1 MPYLAYQIY
10 QNNLQAAFDSSLENI
25 NIKGTMVGNGATDWD
40 FDSNPSLPDT
50 VRNFNM
56 IPKDLW

>member
-1 MPYLAYQIY
+1 VPYLAYQIY

-40 FDSNPSLPDT
+40 FDSNPSFPDT